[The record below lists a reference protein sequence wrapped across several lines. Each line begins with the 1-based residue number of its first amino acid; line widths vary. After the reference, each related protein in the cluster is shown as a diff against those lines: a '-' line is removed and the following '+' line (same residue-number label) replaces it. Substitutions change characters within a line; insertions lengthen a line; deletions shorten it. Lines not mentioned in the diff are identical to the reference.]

1 MLERINLH
9 KAIKFATKT
18 HEVYQKQ
25 KRKGKDIAYITHPLT
40 VGLILS
46 QVKAKNEVVIAGILH
61 DTIEDST
68 EEKRVTYKMIKERF
82 DKKVADLVLSV
93 TEKNKDDS
101 WDKRKEEA
109 LEEIKSFSRD
119 SLLLKS
125 ADVVAN
131 LTEVV
136 NDYDKDGDKIFERFN
151 ASKEKSLLHH
161 LRVIQTIITKWPDNP
176 LRYDLSFLAY
186 KLRMMDNF
194 KFAGNSPAKILQYS
208 DYKDEEM
215 LNCPLCQWK
224 GKGKDAEYNS
234 DSHYCLEISCPICDK
249 ILIVAEYA
257 KISTN
262 N

>member
-61 DTIEDST
+61 DTIEDSAK
-68 EEKRVTYKMIKERF
+68 EKSVSYEMIKERF

-93 TEKNKDDS
+93 TEKSKGKS
-101 WDKRKEEA
+101 WEERKEEA
-109 LEEIKSFSRD
+109 LEEIKSFSKD

-125 ADVVAN
+125 ADVIAN
-131 LTEVV
+131 LTELVD
-136 NDYDKDGDKIFERFN
+136 DYKKDGDKIFERFN
-151 ASKEKSLLHH
+151 APKEKSLLHH
-161 LRVIQTIITKWPDNP
+161 LRVIQTIVTKWPENP
-176 LRYDLSFLAY
+176 LKYDLTYLAY
-186 KLRMMDNF
+186 ELRMMDNF
-194 KFAGNSPAKILQYS
+194 KFAENSPSKILQYS
-208 DYKDEEM
+208 DYKDEDI
-215 LNCPLCQWK
+215 LSCPLCQWK
-224 GKGKDAEYNS
+224 GKGKDAAYNS
-234 DSHYCLEISCPICDK
+234 DSHYCLEINCPICDK
-249 ILIVAEYA
+249 ILIVADYA

>member
-1 MLERINLH
+1 MITTIKLQ

-61 DTIEDST
+61 DTIEDSAET
-68 EEKRVTYKMIKERF
+68 KRVSYEMIKERF
-82 DKKVADLVLSV
+82 DKEVANLVLSV
-93 TEKNKDDS
+93 TEKSKNKS
-101 WDKRKEEA
+101 WEERKEEA
-109 LEEIKSFSRD
+109 LEEIKSFSKD

-131 LTEVV
+131 LTELVD
-136 NDYDKDGDKIFERFN
+136 DYEKDGDKIFERFN
-151 ASKEKSLLHH
+151 APKQKSLLHH
-161 LRVIQTIITKWPDNP
+161 LRVIQTIITRWPKNP
-176 LRYDLSFLAY
+176 LASDLSFLAH

-194 KFAGNSPAKILQYS
+194 KFAENSPAKILQYS
-208 DYKDEEM
+208 DYDENKS
-215 LNCPLCQWK
+215 LSCPLCQWR
-224 GKGKDAEYNS
+224 GKGKYAEHNS
-234 DSHYCLEISCPICDK
+234 DSHYCLEISCPVCDK
-249 ILIVAEYA
+249 ILVVADYA